1 MHIKQRRGR
10 ALLYRSEWV
19 PRAAVGNTHGFTRQ
33 VYVGSIAQDATEVP
47 AELRE
52 RLDKEEVEFVEDRIC
67 RPGRDRIAAQASEA
81 EFRERDPAWRVA
93 EAQRLV
99 EEAVERSAERPVSG
113 VTGTRLRETVDRLRI
128 AGDQAKARGG
138 STTDPLAEALSAIR
152 SAAQAVASGRYGKA
166 PARDVRGT
174 RPYRLWAQVL
184 DAVQGEGDG
193 SLLRAL
199 QEKGYVKRRGG

>member
-19 PRAAVGNTHGFTRQ
+19 PRGAAGNTNGFTRQ
-33 VYVGSIAQDATEVP
+33 VYVGSIAQDATSVS

-52 RLDKEEVEFVEDRIC
+52 RLTEEESDFVEDRIC
-67 RPGRDRIAAQASEA
+67 RPARDRIADQAREA
-81 EFRERDPAWRVA
+81 ERRESDPAWRVA

-99 EEAVERSAERPVSG
+99 EEAVELSAEQPVSG
-113 VTGTRLRETVDRLRI
+113 VTVTRLRETVDRLRI

-138 STTDPLAEALSAIR
+138 SSTDPLAEALSAVR
-152 SAAQAVASGRYGKA
+152 SAAQAVAGGRYGNA
-166 PARDVRGT
+166 PAEQVRTT
-174 RPYRLWAQVL
+174 RTYKLWSEL
-184 DAVQGEGDG
+184 FELVQGESNT

-199 QEKGYVKRRGG
+199 QAKGYVKRRGG

>member
-10 ALLYRSEWV
+10 ALLYRSKWV
-19 PRAAVGNTHGFTRQ
+19 PRGAAGNTHGYTKQF
-33 VYVGSIAQDATEVP
+33 YAGSIALDATAVP
-47 AELRE
+47 EALRE
-52 RLDKEEVEFVEDRIC
+52 HLSEDDVAFVEDKVC
-67 RPGRDRIAAQASEA
+67 RPARDRIAAQASEA
-81 EFRERDPAWRVA
+81 ELRQRDPAWRVA

-166 PARDVRGT
+166 PAKDVRGT
-174 RPYRLWAQVL
+174 RPYKLWAQL
-184 DAVQGEGDG
+184 LEAVQGEDGG

-199 QEKGYVKRRGG
+199 QERGYVKRRGG

>member
-19 PRAAVGNTHGFTRQ
+19 PRGAAGNTNGFTRQ
-33 VYVGSIAQDATEVP
+33 VYVGSIAQDATSVS

-52 RLDKEEVEFVEDRIC
+52 RLTEEESDFVEDRIC
-67 RPGRDRIAAQASEA
+67 RPARDRIADQAREA
-81 EFRERDPAWRVA
+81 ERRESDPAWRVA

-99 EEAVERSAERPVSG
+99 EEAVELSAEQPVSG
-113 VTGTRLRETVDRLRI
+113 VTVTRLRETVDRLRI

-138 STTDPLAEALSAIR
+138 SSTDPLAEAASAVR
-152 SAAQAVASGRYGKA
+152 AAALAVANGRYGKA
-166 PARDVRGT
+166 PAEQVRTT
-174 RPYRLWAQVL
+174 RTYKLWSEL
-184 DAVQGEGDG
+184 FELVQGESDT

-199 QEKGYVKRRGG
+199 QAKGYVKRRGR

>member
-19 PRAAVGNTHGFTRQ
+19 PRGAAGNSHGYTRQ
-33 VYVGSIAQDATEVP
+33 VYVGSIPLDATAVP
-47 AELRE
+47 AELLG
-52 RLDKEEVEFVEDRIC
+52 RLSEDVVEFVEKTVC
-67 RPGRDRIAAQASEA
+67 QPARDRIADQAREV
-81 EFRERDPAWRVA
+81 ERRERDPAWRVA
-93 EAQRLV
+93 EAVRLV
-99 EEAVERSAERPVSG
+99 EEAVERSVQQPVPA
-113 VTGTRLRETVDRLRI
+113 VTVTRLRETVEQLRV
-128 AGDQAKARGG
+128 AGDQAKPRAGPPA
-138 STTDPLAEALSAIR
+138 DPLAEALSAIR

-166 PARDVRGT
+166 PAKDVRGT

-199 QEKGYVKRRGG
+199 QDKGYVKRRGG

>member
-10 ALLYRSEWV
+10 ALLYRSVWV
-19 PRAAVGNTHGFTRQ
+19 PRGAEVDSHGYTKQ
-33 VYVGSIAQDATEVP
+33 LYVGSIAAYATTVP
-47 AELRE
+47 EALRE
-52 RLDKEEVEFVEDRIC
+52 HLSEDEVAFVEDKVC
-67 RPGRDRIAAQASEA
+67 RPARERIADQVREGNR
-81 EFRERDPAWRVA
+81 RERDPAWRVV
-93 EAQRLV
+93 EAVRLV
-99 EEAVERSAERPVSG
+99 EEAVERSVEQPLSA
-113 VTGTRLRETVDRLRI
+113 VTVTRLREKVERLQV
-128 AGDQAKARGG
+128 AGDQAKPRAG

-166 PARDVRGT
+166 PAKDVRGT

-199 QEKGYVKRRGG
+199 QDKGYVKRRGG

>member
-10 ALLYRSEWV
+10 ALLYRSTWV
-19 PRAAVGNTHGFTRQ
+19 PKGVEGNSHGFTRQ
-33 VYVGSIAQDATEVP
+33 VYVVSIAADATEVP

-52 RLDKEEVEFVEDRIC
+52 RLTEDEVEFVEKTVCQPARE
-67 RPGRDRIAAQASEA
+67 RIADQAREA
-81 EFRERDPAWRVA
+81 ERRERDPAWRVD
-93 EAQRLV
+93 EASRLV
-99 EEAVERSAERPVSG
+99 EEAVERSVQQPVPA
-113 VTGTRLRETVDRLRI
+113 VTVTRLRETVEQLRV
-128 AGDQAKARGG
+128 AGDQAKPRAGPPA
-138 STTDPLAEALSAIR
+138 DPLAEALSAIR

-166 PARDVRGT
+166 PAKDVRGT

-199 QEKGYVKRRGG
+199 QDKGYVKRRGG